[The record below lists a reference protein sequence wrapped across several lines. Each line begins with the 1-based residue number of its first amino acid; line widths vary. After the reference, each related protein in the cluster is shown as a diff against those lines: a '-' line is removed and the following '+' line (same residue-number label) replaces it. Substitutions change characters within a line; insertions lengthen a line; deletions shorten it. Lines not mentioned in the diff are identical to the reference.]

1 MEQLITI
8 PLGIALQVLL
18 FIALR
23 RFAGMGAKSAAAVI
37 GLLALGVY
45 LPYAIL
51 TWPGGD
57 VVAMHVAL
65 YAVTAYGLG
74 LIIANREVR
83 LRQHGGS
90 EGWFHWGPAI
100 IIGFFVFLILFD
112 TAFVVISQK
121 GLPEPVAEWL
131 LPPRD
136 RGEEITTNFPGVAAR
151 DYQEKQSHFNRY
163 LEQRREQTERGW
175 QVDRGWIGSAVVD
188 RPSLFQV
195 QVQDRDGNPL
205 SGAEIEGAFLRPAD
219 TRLDQAFR
227 MRETAEPGLYRAELV
242 LPATGVWELDLTIRK
257 GEAVHHLRAR
267 TTVEAAAELP

>member
-8 PLGIALQVLL
+8 PLGILLQVLL

-23 RFAGMGAKSAAAVI
+23 RFAGMGAKSAATVI
-37 GLLALGVY
+37 GLLALGIY
-45 LPYAIL
+45 GPYAIL

-74 LIIANREVR
+74 LIIANREAR
-83 LRQHGGS
+83 LAQHGGI

-100 IIGFFVFLILFD
+100 IIGFFVFLVMFD
-112 TAFVVISQK
+112 TAFVIISQK

-136 RGEEITTNFPGVAAR
+136 RGEEVTTNFPGVAAR

-175 QVDRGWIGSAVVD
+175 QVSKGWLGPAVVD
-188 RPSLFQV
+188 RSARFQV
-195 QVQDRDGNPL
+195 QVLDRDGNPV
-205 SGAEIEGAFLRPAD
+205 SGAEVDGSFLRPAD
-219 TRLDQAFR
+219 TRLDQAFV
-227 MRETAEPGLYRAELV
+227 MQEVMPGLYRTELV

-267 TTVEAAAELP
+267 TTMEAHGDAP

>member
-8 PLGIALQVLL
+8 PLGILLQVLL
-18 FIALR
+18 FIGLR

-37 GLLALGVY
+37 GLLALGIY
-45 LPYAIL
+45 GPYAIL

-74 LIIANREVR
+74 LIIANREAR

-100 IIGFFVFLILFD
+100 IIGFFVFLIMFD
-112 TAFVVISQK
+112 TAFVIISQK

-131 LPPRD
+131 LPSRD
-136 RGEEITTNFPGVAAR
+136 SAEKVTTNFPGVAAR

-175 QVDRGWIGSAVVD
+175 QVSKGWLGPAVVD
-188 RPSLFQV
+188 RPSRFQV
-195 QVQDRDGNPL
+195 QVLDRAGNPV
-205 SGAEIEGAFLRPAD
+205 SGAEVDGSFLRPAD
-219 TRLDQAFR
+219 TRLDQAFV
-227 MRETAEPGLYRAELV
+227 MQEIMPGLYRTELA

-267 TTVEAAAELP
+267 TTVEAVTESP

>member
-8 PLGIALQVLL
+8 PLGIVLQVVL

-23 RFAGMGAKSAAAVI
+23 CFAGMAAKSAAAVI
-37 GLLALGVY
+37 GLLALGIY

-74 LIIANREVR
+74 LIVANREAR

-131 LPPRD
+131 LPRKEA
-136 RGEEITTNFPGVAAR
+136 GESITTNFPGVAAR
-151 DYQEKQSHFNRY
+151 DYQEKQSHFNRF
-163 LEQRREQTERGW
+163 LEQHREQTERGW
-175 QVDRGWIGSAVVD
+175 QVSKGWLGTAVAG
-188 RPSLFQV
+188 RPSRFQV
-195 QVQDRDGNPL
+195 QVLDRAGQPVTGAGITGSFPA
-205 SGAEIEGAFLRPAD
+205 SGRHPPG
-219 TRLDQAFR
+219 
-227 MRETAEPGLYRAELV
+227 PGLRDAGDLPGPVPCRA
-242 LPATGVWELDLTIRK
+242 G
-257 GEAVHHLRAR
+257 
-267 TTVEAAAELP
+267 AAGGWCVDPGSDHPQG